1 MATILV
7 AIGFIA
13 LVFGGM
19 AIRILLVKDG
29 QFKGTCASQSPFL
42 KSELGECSVCGK
54 TVGDGDC
61 GMDDDQPQ
69 PKKENP
75 LRAAL
80 SIFRPEF
87 RQ

>member
-1 MATILV
+1 MV
-7 AIGFIA
+7 ALGLMV
-13 LVFGGM
+13 LVFAGM

-54 TVGDGDC
+54 TVGDGEDC
-61 GMDDDQPQ
+61 GMDDG
-69 PKKENP
+69 PKKKQPNP
-75 LRAAL
+75 LLQAR

-87 RQ
+87 RNQR